1 MASNTTLIRA
11 VKLALIAAGSYGVA
25 AVAQDA
31 EIEQVVVT
39 GTRITLPGVES
50 ASPIFS
56 VGAAEIALQNQP
68 TVEKIV
74 RILPAAVPGD
84 GQNVNNGTDGAATI
98 DLRGLGSQRNLILI
112 DGHRLTPYN
121 IFGVVDTSI
130 IPTALI
136 QRLDIITGG
145 ASAVYGSDAISGA
158 LNFILKDDFEGV
170 EVDYTFQTTGKGDSD
185 INTFNF
191 TVGSNLADGRGNAVL
206 GLLVVAARRHV
217 ARVALA
223 RSRRHH
229 DLGRFG
235 LSANGRTSE
244 TPRQPPPGCTAP
256 NAVASGGSGTT
267 MPTRVGIT
275 GYADSNSQFR
285 NDGTLG
291 NRCSTFNFNPYN
303 WYQTPQEK
311 WGGVALANFEI
322 NEHAEVYGKLIF
334 SSTQVDQQIAP
345 SGIFSQPFWTPLANP
360 YIGAQAQQ
368 RLINFGNAGRVV
380 PPVTV
385 DNPEPVAP
393 VRTGVNWRDLNQQR
407 RRGCAGRPAADLRP
421 SHAGTRSPQFASYSS
436 DLLQMIGGIRGDITG
451 DWTYDVSYSYG
462 KSDRTQ
468 VDAGYTNTQNI
479 ANAINAVST
488 TECRGGQPGCVPIER
503 VRWLRHDHPG
513 DGRVR
518 WRHGAR
524 TAALRPARDQRRGD
538 RRALPAAVGRYA
550 DRGELRRGLPLGVGR
565 DEA

>member
-56 VGAAEIALQNQP
+56 VGAQEIALQNQP

-136 QRLDIITGG
+136 QRLDIVTGG

-185 INTFNF
+185 INTLNF
-191 TVGSNLADGRGNAVL
+191 TIGSNLADGRGNAVL
-206 GLLVVAARRHV
+206 GLSWSERDGTL
-217 ARVALA
+217 LGS
-223 RSRRHH
+223 RS
-229 DLGRFG
+229 LGRVG
-235 LSANGRTSE
+235 ITTSDGSGYQE
-244 TPRQPPPGCTAP
+244 WKDGVTPRQPPPGCTAP
-256 NAVASGGSGTT
+256 NAIASGGSGTT
-267 MPTRVGIT
+267 IPTRVGIT

-285 NDGTLG
+285 NDGSLG

-334 SSTQVDQQIAP
+334 SSTRVD
-345 SGIFSQPFWTPLANP
+345 
-360 YIGAQAQQ
+360 
-368 RLINFGNAGRVV
+368 
-380 PPVTV
+380 
-385 DNPEPVAP
+385 
-393 VRTGVNWRDLNQQR
+393 
-407 RRGCAGRPAADLRP
+407 RP
-421 SHAGTRSPQFASYSS
+421 RSPRPVYS
-436 DLLQMIGGIRGDITG
+436 
-451 DWTYDVSYSYG
+451 VSRSG
-462 KSDRTQ
+462 LRSRTL
-468 VDAGYTNTQNI
+468 T
-479 ANAINAVST
+479 
-488 TECRGGQPGCVPIER
+488 
-503 VRWLRHDHPG
+503 
-513 DGRVR
+513 
-518 WRHGAR
+518 
-524 TAALRPARDQRRGD
+524 
-538 RRALPAAVGRYA
+538 
-550 DRGELRRGLPLGVGR
+550 
-565 DEA
+565 

>member
-56 VGAAEIALQNQP
+56 VGAQEIALQNQP

-185 INTFNF
+185 INTLNF
-191 TVGSNLADGRGNAVL
+191 TIGSNLADGRGNAVL
-206 GLLVVAARRHV
+206 GLSWSERDGTL
-217 ARVALA
+217 LGS
-223 RSRRHH
+223 RS
-229 DLGRFG
+229 LGRVG
-235 LSANGRTSE
+235 ITTSDGSGYQE
-244 TPRQPPPGCTAP
+244 WKDGVTPRQPPPGCTAP
-256 NAVASGGSGTT
+256 NAIASGGSGTT

-285 NDGTLG
+285 NDGIAWQPLLDVQLQPLQLVPDPAG
-291 NRCSTFNFNPYN
+291 
-303 WYQTPQEK
+303 
-311 WGGVALANFEI
+311 
-322 NEHAEVYGKLIF
+322 EVG
-334 SSTQVDQQIAP
+334 
-345 SGIFSQPFWTPLANP
+345 
-360 YIGAQAQQ
+360 
-368 RLINFGNAGRVV
+368 
-380 PPVTV
+380 
-385 DNPEPVAP
+385 
-393 VRTGVNWRDLNQQR
+393 R
-407 RRGCAGRPAADLRP
+407 RRARQLRDQR
-421 SHAGTRSPQFASYSS
+421 ACRGVRKA
-436 DLLQMIGGIRGDITG
+436 DLLQHTGGPADRPVRHLQPAVLDSAREPVLRAPRLSRGSSI
-451 DWTYDVSYSYG
+451 S
-462 KSDRTQ
+462 
-468 VDAGYTNTQNI
+468 AM
-479 ANAINAVST
+479 
-488 TECRGGQPGCVPIER
+488 
-503 VRWLRHDHPG
+503 
-513 DGRVR
+513 
-518 WRHGAR
+518 
-524 TAALRPARDQRRGD
+524 
-538 RRALPAAVGRYA
+538 PAASC
-550 DRGELRRGLPLGVGR
+550 RR
-565 DEA
+565 

>member
-50 ASPIFS
+50 ASPIQS

-170 EVDYTFQTTGKGDSD
+170 EADYTFQTTGKGDSD

-206 GLLVVAARRHV
+206 GLSWSQRDGTL
-217 ARVALA
+217 LGS
-223 RSRRHH
+223 RS
-229 DLGRFG
+229 LGRVG
-235 LSANGRTSE
+235 ITTSTGSGYNE
-244 TPRQPPPGCTAP
+244 WKNQEAPPAAFPGCEAP
-256 NAVASGGSGTT
+256 NAVAPGIGSGTT
-267 MPTRVGIT
+267 MPTR
-275 GYADSNSQFR
+275 
-285 NDGTLG
+285 LG
-291 NRCSTFNFNPYN
+291 
-303 WYQTPQEK
+303 
-311 WGGVALANFEI
+311 
-322 NEHAEVYGKLIF
+322 H
-334 SSTQVDQQIAP
+334 
-345 SGIFSQPFWTPLANP
+345 
-360 YIGAQAQQ
+360 
-368 RLINFGNAGRVV
+368 
-380 PPVTV
+380 
-385 DNPEPVAP
+385 
-393 VRTGVNWRDLNQQR
+393 
-407 RRGCAGRPAADLRP
+407 
-421 SHAGTRSPQFASYSS
+421 
-436 DLLQMIGGIRGDITG
+436 
-451 DWTYDVSYSYG
+451 
-462 KSDRTQ
+462 
-468 VDAGYTNTQNI
+468 
-479 ANAINAVST
+479 
-488 TECRGGQPGCVPIER
+488 
-503 VRWLRHDHPG
+503 
-513 DGRVR
+513 
-518 WRHGAR
+518 HG
-524 TAALRPARDQRRGD
+524 L
-538 RRALPAAVGRYA
+538 
-550 DRGELRRGLPLGVGR
+550 RGEHRPVP
-565 DEA
+565 